1 MATQAEIVKVLY
13 QKLCRGHSWDD
24 FCFYMKGRVSKRA
37 AQNVLSDLRP
47 PNYELR
53 PMGVASRMA
62 ATFLFAEITELMLE
76 YHRTHLVTP
85 TAKLMIK
92 LWWDERRIK
101 GALQTVGGLSPLWPR
116 VPKHNSWIHFL
127 PIFMLG
133 KGSKDAIWDTLEDC
147 GLHQALREY
156 HNRDVEVANY
166 PASRVSFHV
175 VLDWMCF
182 YELSQD
188 CHSPNS
194 TVMHQRLCPCCIF
207 DVGDKLGG
215 WLRDPFY
222 RHKRL
227 TSRKRALRIPG
238 LDLQGCLYDPMH
250 GLARLLANVISAILS
265 LLKCLALTQ
274 ELRMLG
280 DAVAWMTEKS
290 GQCNVTE
297 AKQFLSDLQ
306 PWLSWIEQI
315 PLDTRGLTV
324 LMPQKDGSQSQTT
337 FEEYLRNAVTSVAVF
352 RKVIY
357 SSVILQ
363 EDFEALTEARDYLCS
378 TLAMTSSQMN
388 PALHYMLNHFEEDLC
403 NMLPV
408 VPRDWIC
415 EGEEAANAHHRKM
428 SNATVSGA
436 LADQTEMS
444 LTEMMLSHAIDL
456 HFLRLVDPDLK

>member
-1 MATQAEIVKVLY
+1 
-13 QKLCRGHSWDD
+13 
-24 FCFYMKGRVSKRA
+24 
-37 AQNVLSDLRP
+37 
-47 PNYELR
+47 
-53 PMGVASRMA
+53 
-62 ATFLFAEITELMLE
+62 
-76 YHRTHLVTP
+76 
-85 TAKLMIK
+85 
-92 LWWDERRIK
+92 
-101 GALQTVGGLSPLWPR
+101 
-116 VPKHNSWIHFL
+116 
-127 PIFMLG
+127 
-133 KGSKDAIWDTLEDC
+133 
-147 GLHQALREY
+147 
-156 HNRDVEVANY
+156 
-166 PASRVSFHV
+166 
-175 VLDWMCF
+175 
-182 YELSQD
+182 
-188 CHSPNS
+188 
-194 TVMHQRLCPCCIF
+194 
-207 DVGDKLGG
+207 
-215 WLRDPFY
+215 
-222 RHKRL
+222 
-227 TSRKRALRIPG
+227 
-238 LDLQGCLYDPMH
+238 
-250 GLARLLANVISAILS
+250 
-265 LLKCLALTQ
+265 
-274 ELRMLG
+274 MLG